1 MTESEILTTEPELTE
16 SEKYMTEA
24 LLEAEKALAAGE
36 VPIGA
41 VMVRN
46 GEIIARGHNLRN
58 TDKNPLRHAEIDVI
72 DASAKIVGDWRL
84 EDCVLYVTVE
94 PCPMCAGA
102 IVQARIPKV
111 VFGTR
116 NSKAGCAGSVL
127 DVLNEPKLNHQVE
140 IEEGIL
146 QPQCSE
152 IMKRFFK
159 RFRKNAGAVP
169 LTENQ

>member
-1 MTESEILTTEPELTE
+1 MTEPEKMMDEVEMTE

-102 IVQARIPKV
+102 LGWSQISRL
-111 VFGTR
+111 VFGANDEKRGYNLIAPNALHPKTTVT
-116 NSKAGCAGSVL
+116 SGIMADECAEL
-127 DVLNEPKLNHQVE
+127 
-140 IEEGIL
+140 
-146 QPQCSE
+146 
-152 IMKRFFK
+152 MKRFFK
-159 RFRKNAGAVP
+159 ERR
-169 LTENQ
+169 

>member
-1 MTESEILTTEPELTE
+1 MTEDER
-16 SEKYMTEA
+16 YMTEA
-24 LLEAEKALAAGE
+24 LAEAEKALAAGE

-41 VMVRN
+41 VMVRG

-58 TDKNPLRHAEIDVI
+58 TDKNPLRHAEISVI
-72 DASAKIVGDWRL
+72 DAAAGIVGDWRL

-140 IEEGIL
+140 VEEGIL

-152 IMKRFFK
+152 IMKRFFR
-159 RFRKNAGAVP
+159 RFRKNVSAERTDGK
-169 LTENQ
+169 QD

>member
-1 MTESEILTTEPELTE
+1 MME
-16 SEKYMTEA
+16 EKIRFMEEA
-24 LLEAEKALAAGE
+24 LREAEKALEMGE

-41 VMVRN
+41 VMVRQ

-58 TDKNPLRHAEIDVI
+58 TQKNPLRHAEIDVI
-72 DASAKIVGDWRL
+72 NKAAAIVGDWRL
-84 EDCVLYVTVE
+84 EDCVLYVTIE

-111 VFGTR
+111 VFGAR

-140 IEEGIL
+140 VEEGIL
-146 QPQCSE
+146 AE
-152 IMKRFFK
+152 EAGALMKRFFQ
-159 RFRKNAGAVP
+159 RFRKNKKP
-169 LTENQ
+169 EESLS